1 MNQEILYGP
10 SYSLARVRLEAGEE
24 INAESG
30 AMVSMSSGIEMQ
42 TSAKGGLLSGLKRSL
57 LGGESFF
64 INTFVAAAAGE
75 VTFAPPLPGD
85 IMHMELSDRAMMVQ
99 STSYLASSPGL
110 TVDTK
115 WAGAKGFFAKE
126 GLFLLKVSGRGHL
139 FVSSYGAIH
148 EVPLAAGES
157 YTLDNGHMVA
167 FDESV
172 SYNVRRVGGMKS
184 TLFSGEGY
192 RFHVTGLM
200 HDINGYPTE
209 RQDETEE
216 LMTRLFNKVSK
227 DFHLL
232 QWYDSYYEEGAEVMV
247 IAYGSVARSALR
259 AVRMAREKGLPVG
272 LLKLQ
277 VIWPFM
283 RRTVMKYLSTS
294 RRVIVPE
301 MNMGQLS
308 REVKRVNEGTCEV
321 RTLNRVDGRLI
332 TPDQILTSIEEALE

>member
-1 MNQEILYGP
+1 MNHEILYGP

-24 INAESG
+24 INAEAG

-64 INTFVAAAAGE
+64 INTFTATAAGE

-85 IMHMELSDRAMMVQ
+85 IRHIEVSGGALMVQ
-99 STSYLASSPGL
+99 STSFLASSPGL

-126 GLFLLKVSGRGHL
+126 GIFLLKVSGRGHL

-167 FDESV
+167 FDGSV

-184 TLFSGEGY
+184 TLFSGEGLVCT
-192 RFHVTGLM
+192 FTGA
-200 HDINGYPTE
+200 G
-209 RQDETEE
+209 R
-216 LMTRLFNKVSK
+216 V
-227 DFHLL
+227 LL
-232 QWYDSYYEEGAEVMV
+232 QT
-247 IAYGSVARSALR
+247 RSEDAFLSWLIPH
-259 AVRMAREKGLPVG
+259 LP
-272 LLKLQ
+272 KNN
-277 VIWPFM
+277 
-283 RRTVMKYLSTS
+283 SSS
-294 RRVIVPE
+294 R
-301 MNMGQLS
+301 
-308 REVKRVNEGTCEV
+308 
-321 RTLNRVDGRLI
+321 
-332 TPDQILTSIEEALE
+332 

>member
-1 MNQEILYGP
+1 MNHEILYGP

-24 INAESG
+24 INAEAG

-64 INTFVAAAAGE
+64 INTFAAAAPGE

-85 IMHMELSDRAMMVQ
+85 IMHIELTSVALMVQ
-99 STSYLASSPGL
+99 STSYLASTPGL

-172 SYNVRRVGGMKS
+172 NYNVRRVGGMKS
-184 TLFSGEGY
+184 TLFSGEGLVCT
-192 RFHVTGLM
+192 FTGPGRVFL
-200 HDINGYPTE
+200 
-209 RQDETEE
+209 Q
-216 LMTRLFNKVSK
+216 TRSEDAFLSWLIP
-227 DFHLL
+227 HLPKNN
-232 QWYDSYYEEGAEVMV
+232 S
-247 IAYGSVARSALR
+247 S
-259 AVRMAREKGLPVG
+259 
-272 LLKLQ
+272 
-277 VIWPFM
+277 
-283 RRTVMKYLSTS
+283 S
-294 RRVIVPE
+294 R
-301 MNMGQLS
+301 
-308 REVKRVNEGTCEV
+308 
-321 RTLNRVDGRLI
+321 
-332 TPDQILTSIEEALE
+332 

>member
-1 MNQEILYGP
+1 VNHEILYGP

-24 INAESG
+24 INAEAG

-64 INTFVAAAAGE
+64 INTFTATAAGE

-85 IMHMELSDRAMMVQ
+85 IRHIEVSGGALMVQ
-99 STSYLASSPGL
+99 STSFLASSPGL

-184 TLFSGEGY
+184 TLFSGEGLVCT
-192 RFHVTGLM
+192 FTGP
-200 HDINGYPTE
+200 G
-209 RQDETEE
+209 R
-216 LMTRLFNKVSK
+216 V
-227 DFHLL
+227 LL
-232 QWYDSYYEEGAEVMV
+232 QT
-247 IAYGSVARSALR
+247 RSEDAFLSWLIPH
-259 AVRMAREKGLPVG
+259 LP
-272 LLKLQ
+272 KNN
-277 VIWPFM
+277 
-283 RRTVMKYLSTS
+283 SSS
-294 RRVIVPE
+294 R
-301 MNMGQLS
+301 
-308 REVKRVNEGTCEV
+308 
-321 RTLNRVDGRLI
+321 
-332 TPDQILTSIEEALE
+332 